1 MGDIRDG
8 IMKHGTEENGIP
20 ETFDL
25 VPEDKDAHKEGW
37 YQYLTKLKPVSLLN
51 QVYVYLVHFGTFLNF
66 NAA

>member
-8 IMKHGTEENGIP
+8 IIKHGTEENGNP

-37 YQYLTKLKPVSLLN
+37 
-51 QVYVYLVHFGTFLNF
+51 
-66 NAA
+66 